1 MSNHYPP
8 QGMPQSQPF
17 GQPQFAQ
24 QPPAGFPPPGPG
36 VPLRPHGPGLANN
49 KRFLVAG
56 LLGAGVILSLLVLFL
71 PYLTASGGRKKTATL
86 SDVADGFK
94 DPSFVLVLIA
104 TIAAAAAL
112 VPLFLDYRRV
122 PPALLFVSGGVP
134 LVSAGIDAIFWF
146 RHLGKVN
153 DVNDVAKKYSGYGGS
168 SSSAISFGIGF
179 WFLLV
184 ATILLIV
191 AGVLAIIFA
200 ATAPKP
206 RNSFSPNFGAP
217 RDGGPATGYTPR
229 PGYGPSAPSAPG
241 AQPGYGY
248 PGQAPGQPGYGPSAP
263 SAPGAQ
269 PGYGPGQPR
278 YSSSAPSA
286 PAPGA
291 QPGYGHP
298 GQAPGAGPA
307 TPGQPSA
314 TGYVS
319 PITPNNPD
327 QYPRQ

>member
-146 RHLGKVN
+146 RHL
-153 DVNDVAKKYSGYGGS
+153 AKKYSGYGGS

-217 RDGGPATGYTPR
+217 MDGGPATGYTPR
-229 PGYGPSAPSAPG
+229 
-241 AQPGYGY
+241 
-248 PGQAPGQPGYGPSAP
+248 PGYGPSAP

>member
-1 MSNHYPP
+1 MLGHMSNHYPP

-71 PYLTASGGRKKTATL
+71 PYLTASGGQKKTATL
-86 SDVADGFK
+86 SDVADAFK

-112 VPLFLDYRRV
+112 APLFLDYRRV

-153 DVNDVAKKYSGYGGS
+153 DRNDAVKKYGGS
-168 SSSAISFGIGF
+168 GSDMISFGIGF
-179 WFLLV
+179 WFLLL
-184 ATILLIV
+184 AILLLIA

-217 RDGGPATGYTPR
+217 MDGGPATGYTPR

-248 PGQAPGQPGYGPSAP
+248 PGQAPG
-263 SAPGAQ
+263 
-269 PGYGPGQPR
+269 
-278 YSSSAPSA
+278 
-286 PAPGA
+286 
-291 QPGYGHP
+291 
-298 GQAPGAGPA
+298 AGPA

>member
-1 MSNHYPP
+1 MPVFPPFARRGGSEARRRRGAGGGAGAGGGGGGAAGKRCERESGRRKGSSITGRPPTVAPRTDMLGHMSNHYPP

-122 PPALLFVSGGVP
+122 PP
-134 LVSAGIDAIFWF
+134 
-146 RHLGKVN
+146 
-153 DVNDVAKKYSGYGGS
+153 
-168 SSSAISFGIGF
+168 
-179 WFLLV
+179 
-184 ATILLIV
+184 
-191 AGVLAIIFA
+191 
-200 ATAPKP
+200 
-206 RNSFSPNFGAP
+206 
-217 RDGGPATGYTPR
+217 PR
-229 PGYGPSAPSAPG
+229 PLL
-241 AQPGYGY
+241 
-248 PGQAPGQPGYGPSAP
+248 
-263 SAPGAQ
+263 
-269 PGYGPGQPR
+269 PR
-278 YSSSAPSA
+278 PPPRQSPPPQRRPPRSTADTAARA
-286 PAPGA
+286 PAR
-291 QPGYGHP
+291 
-298 GQAPGAGPA
+298 
-307 TPGQPSA
+307 SA
-314 TGYVS
+314 S
-319 PITPNNPD
+319 A
-327 QYPRQ
+327 

>member
-71 PYLTASGGRKKTATL
+71 PYLTASGGQKKTATL
-86 SDVADGFK
+86 SDVADAFK

-112 VPLFLDYRRV
+112 APLFLDYRRV

-153 DVNDVAKKYSGYGGS
+153 DRNDAVKKYGGS
-168 SSSAISFGIGF
+168 GSDMISFGIGF
-179 WFLLV
+179 WFLLL
-184 ATILLIV
+184 AILLLIA

-217 RDGGPATGYTPR
+217 MDGGPATGYTPR

-248 PGQAPGQPGYGPSAP
+248 PGQAPG
-263 SAPGAQ
+263 
-269 PGYGPGQPR
+269 
-278 YSSSAPSA
+278 
-286 PAPGA
+286 
-291 QPGYGHP
+291 
-298 GQAPGAGPA
+298 AGPA

>member
-1 MSNHYPP
+1 MLGHMSNHYPP

-217 RDGGPATGYTPR
+217 MDGGPATGYTPR

-241 AQPGYGY
+241 AQPGYGL
-248 PGQAPGQPGYGPSAP
+248 
-263 SAPGAQ
+263 
-269 PGYGPGQPR
+269 GQPR